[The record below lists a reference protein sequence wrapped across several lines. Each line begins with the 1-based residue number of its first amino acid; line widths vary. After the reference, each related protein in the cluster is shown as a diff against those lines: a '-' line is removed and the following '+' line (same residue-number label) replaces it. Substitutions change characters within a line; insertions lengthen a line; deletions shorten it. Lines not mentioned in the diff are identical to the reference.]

1 MAETEPKGTILII
14 DDNPD
19 ALETLSFLLR
29 EKGYRALTAHGGRS
43 GIALAQ
49 AEKPDLILLDI
60 MMPDMNGYQVCQ
72 TLKQDPSTEKIP
84 IVILTVRKSKRDVS
98 YASTVGAADY
108 LTKPVR
114 PTQLLSAVEAHLRPE
129 AREHTQRRIG
139 VAPVLAIS
147 TDNTLLRGLSAAIDA
162 HNFVKKAR
170 NRYTLVHADDHS
182 QACAVIAGQRPAA
195 IIVDA
200 GGRNRDP
207 EKTVHRL
214 KTDRRHKDIPV
225 IVIRHGET
233 DELKFAWANARVP
246 GRPHFKNIVAH
257 VTRLVD
263 Q

>member
-1 MAETEPKGTILII
+1 MGTVLII

-29 EKGYRALTAHGGRS
+29 EKGYRALTAAGGRA
-43 GIALAQ
+43 GVTLAE
-49 AEKPDLILLDI
+49 AERPDLILLDI

-72 TLKQDPSTEKIP
+72 TLKQNAATEKIP

-114 PTQLLSAVEAHLRPE
+114 PAQLLAAVEEHLRPE
-129 AREHTQRRIG
+129 VRERTQRRIG
-139 VAPVLAIS
+139 VAPVLVIS
-147 TDNTLLRGLSAAIDA
+147 TDNALIRGLSAAIDA

-170 NRYTLVHADDHS
+170 NRYDLVHADDHS
-182 QACAVIAGQRPAA
+182 QGCALIAGQRPAA

-214 KTDRRHKDIPV
+214 KTERKHKEIPV
-225 IVIRHGET
+225 IVIRHSET
-233 DELKFAWANARVP
+233 DELKFAWADARLA
-246 GRPHFKNIVAH
+246 GRPNFKNIVAH

>member
-1 MAETEPKGTILII
+1 MADIEPKRTILII

-29 EKGYRALTAHGGRS
+29 EKGYRVLTAGGGRA
-43 GIALAQ
+43 GVDLATS
-49 AEKPDLILLDI
+49 EHPDLILLDI
-60 MMPDMNGYQVCQ
+60 MMPEMNGYQVCQ
-72 TLKQDPSTEKIP
+72 TLKQDPGTEKIP

-114 PTQLLSAVEAHLRPE
+114 PSQLLSVVAEHLRSE
-129 AREHTQRRIG
+129 ARDQAHRRIG
-139 VAPVLAIS
+139 VATVLAIS
-147 TDNTLLRGLSAAIDA
+147 TDTALLRGLSAAIDA

-182 QACAVIAGQRPAA
+182 QACAVIASQRPAA

-200 GGRNRDP
+200 GGRSRDP

-214 KTDRRHKDIPV
+214 KTDRKHKEIPL
-225 IVIRHGET
+225 IVIRLGEM
-233 DELKFAWANARVP
+233 DDLRYARANVRLP
-246 GRPHFKNIVAH
+246 GHPHFKNIVAN
-257 VTRLVD
+257 VTQLVD
-263 Q
+263 T